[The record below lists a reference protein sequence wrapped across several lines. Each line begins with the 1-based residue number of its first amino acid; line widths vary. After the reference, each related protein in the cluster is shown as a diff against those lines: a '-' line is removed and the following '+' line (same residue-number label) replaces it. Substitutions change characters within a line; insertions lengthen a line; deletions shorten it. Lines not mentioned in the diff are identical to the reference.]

1 MIYRFVSFFGSK
13 KNKAKEN
20 MPSSVVSVISY
31 NTDTSTLRIIFVSG
45 RVYDY
50 KDVPE
55 RVFNAM
61 KTSFSKGIYFN
72 RHIKDNYQFEKIK

>member
-1 MIYRFVSFFGSK
+1 
-13 KNKAKEN
+13 
-20 MPSSVVSVISY
+20 MPSSVVSAISY

-55 RVFNAM
+55 KVFNAM

-72 RHIKDNYQFEKIK
+72 QHIKDNYKFEKIK